1 MNEDINI
8 NQLAP
13 EKPEKQTQANW
24 QLCFDKKN
32 PKPKFLWDGFLSGS
46 VGALISAGGVG
57 KSYLGIG
64 LGISLTAKDMLGF
77 DKTNDDNKLPG
88 SILQKTTL
96 HPTVCY

>member
-32 PKPKFLWDGFLSGS
+32 RQRCEVRNFES
-46 VGALISAGGVG
+46 
-57 KSYLGIG
+57 
-64 LGISLTAKDMLGF
+64 
-77 DKTNDDNKLPG
+77 
-88 SILQKTTL
+88 
-96 HPTVCY
+96 